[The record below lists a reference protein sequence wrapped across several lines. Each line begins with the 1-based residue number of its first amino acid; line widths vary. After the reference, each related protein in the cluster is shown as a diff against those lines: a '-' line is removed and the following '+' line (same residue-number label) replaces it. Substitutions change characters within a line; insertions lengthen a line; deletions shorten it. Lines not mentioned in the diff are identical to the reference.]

1 MTAHETDPDTAFADA
16 SYLIATIW
24 ERDRHHA
31 HAVALSAQLQSA
43 NFVVTDGILTEIV
56 GHAVKKGVAQRR
68 KALALVRDIL
78 DPESRYTVV
87 YTTEARLRAAA
98 DLYERWLRQG
108 PSLVDCI
115 AMVVMDELGLTTALT
130 FDSDFDL
137 PGKYILLPPAPE
149 PG

>member
-1 MTAHETDPDTAFADA
+1 MNAPETYPDIAFADA

-24 ERDRHHA
+24 ERDRHHV
-31 HAVALSAQLQSA
+31 HALALSAQLQGTD
-43 NFVVTDGILTEIV
+43 FVVTDGVLTEIV

-68 KALALVRDIL
+68 KALTLVRDIL
-78 DPESRYTVV
+78 DLEGHYTVV
-87 YTTEARLRAAA
+87 YTTEARLRTAT
-98 DLYERWLRQG
+98 DLYERWIREG